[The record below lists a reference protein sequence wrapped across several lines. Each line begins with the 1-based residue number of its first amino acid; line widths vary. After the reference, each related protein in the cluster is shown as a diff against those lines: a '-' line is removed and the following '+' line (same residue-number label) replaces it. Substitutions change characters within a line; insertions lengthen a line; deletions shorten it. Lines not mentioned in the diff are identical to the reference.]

1 MSIAEL
7 LEAGNGF
14 VPDGGLVERGEDS
27 EGVDERGEFGRSGA
41 VVPEF
46 EDALADFHEKLV
58 VVVHLFD
65 YLDQVRDEL
74 LFDSIVAFV
83 IRELPRTSP
92 ITGIFPAAFSFSEG
106 LSLFS
111 Y

>member
-1 MSIAEL
+1 LFET
-7 LEAGNGF
+7 GDGF
-14 VPDGGLVERGEDS
+14 VPDGRLVERGEDS
-27 EGVDERGEFGRSGA
+27 ERVDERWDFGRIGA
-41 VVPEF
+41 VASKF
-46 EDALADFHEKLV
+46 ENALADFHEKLV
-58 VVVHLFD
+58 VVIHLFD